1 MNDESD
7 TERDGPDELSA
18 FFARMPVAFYRSGT
32 DGRLIAANPALAH
45 LLGFAT
51 VEDLKANVASV
62 ESVYVSPERRRRW
75 IEEIG
80 STGVVH
86 DFDIELRRPDGSTIW
101 VRDSARVIR
110 GDNGDVAYY
119 EGSLVDMTDKVNADQ
134 AKDEF
139 IATVSHELRNPIAA
153 ILGLGQELAD
163 NYDSFSDED
172 RREMSQMIARQA
184 DDVSWLIEDLL
195 VAYGDDLNRVSV
207 HPEEFDV
214 VKEIERVLEV
224 EEKAID
230 LQVFDDSSLVNADP
244 RRTRQ
249 ILRNLVSNALRHGG
263 DTVTV
268 AVGKVGDRIEVRVRD
283 TGEAIPAADIE
294 RIFKPFEKGSRSGH
308 PYSIGLG
315 LAVARRLARLMDG
328 DLTYRFED
336 GWSCFVLSVP
346 AA

>member
-1 MNDESD
+1 MNDQPE
-7 TERDGPDELSA
+7 TERVGTDESSA
-18 FFARMPVAFYRSGT
+18 FFARMPVAFYRS
-32 DGRLIAANPALAH
+32 DAKGRLIAANPALAN
-45 LLGFAT
+45 LLGYPT
-51 VEDLKANVASV
+51 VEDLTASVISV
-62 ESVYVSPERRRRW
+62 ESVYASPDRRRRW

-80 STGVVH
+80 ATGVVH
-86 DFDIELRRPDGSTIW
+86 DFDIELKRPDGTTIW
-101 VRDSARVIR
+101 ARDSARVIR
-110 GDNGDVAYY
+110 DDRGEVVYY
-119 EGSLVDMTDKVNADQ
+119 EGSLVDMTDKVKSDE
-134 AKDEF
+134 AKNEF

-172 RREMSQMIARQA
+172 RREMSQMISRQA

-207 HPEEFDV
+207 HPQVFDV

-224 EEKAID
+224 EESHIELKV
-230 LQVFDDSSLVNADP
+230 LDDSSLVNADP

-263 DTVTV
+263 ETVTV
-268 AVGKVGDRIEVRVRD
+268 AVGKVGDRVEVRVRD
-283 TGEAIPAADIE
+283 SGDAIPAADIE

-308 PYSIGLG
+308 PQSIGLG

-336 GWSCFVLSVP
+336 GWSSFVLSVP

>member
-1 MNDESD
+1 MNDKSE
-7 TERDGPDELSA
+7 TERDVPDELSA
-18 FFARMPVAFYRSGT
+18 FFARMPVAFYRSDT
-32 DGRLIAANPALAH
+32 RGRLMAANPALAN
-45 LLGFAT
+45 LLGYAT

-80 STGVVH
+80 TTGVVH

-101 VRDSARVIR
+101 ARDSARVIR
-110 GDNGDVAYY
+110 DETGEVSYY
-119 EGSLVDMTDKVNADQ
+119 EGSLVDMTDKVKAYE

-163 NYDSFSDED
+163 NYDSFTDDD
-172 RREMSQMIARQA
+172 RREVSQMIARQA

-207 HPEEFDV
+207 HPEMFDV

-308 PYSIGLG
+308 PHSIGLG

-336 GWSCFVLSVP
+336 GWSSFVLSVP

>member
-1 MNDESD
+1 
-7 TERDGPDELSA
+7 
-18 FFARMPVAFYRSGT
+18 
-32 DGRLIAANPALAH
+32 
-45 LLGFAT
+45 
-51 VEDLKANVASV
+51 
-62 ESVYVSPERRRRW
+62 
-75 IEEIG
+75 
-80 STGVVH
+80 
-86 DFDIELRRPDGSTIW
+86 
-101 VRDSARVIR
+101 VIR
-110 GDNGDVAYY
+110 DDKGEIMYY
-119 EGSLVDMTDKVNADQ
+119 EGSLVDVTDKVKAYE

-163 NYDSFSDED
+163 NYDAFTDSD

-207 HPEEFDV
+207 HPQVFDV

-224 EEKAID
+224 EEPAIP
-230 LQVFDDSSLVNADP
+230 LQVFDDASMVNADA

-263 DTVTV
+263 DRVTV
-268 AVGKVGDRIEVRVRD
+268 AVCKVGDRVEVRVRD
-283 TGEAIPAADIE
+283 SGEGIPAVDIE
-294 RIFKPFEKGSRSGH
+294 RIFKPFEKGSRTEH
-308 PYSIGLG
+308 PHSIGLG

>member
-1 MNDESD
+1 MDNQ
-7 TERDGPDELSA
+7 TENGREAPEELSA
-18 FFARMPVAFYRSGT
+18 FFARMPVAFYRS
-32 DGRLIAANPALAH
+32 DARGRLIAANPALAN
-45 LLGFAT
+45 LLGYAS
-51 VEDLKANVASV
+51 VEELKASVASV
-62 ESVYVSPERRRRW
+62 ESVYVSPKRRRRW

-80 STGVVH
+80 AIGVVH

-101 VRDSARVIR
+101 ARDSARVIR
-110 GDNGDVAYY
+110 DEKGEIAYY
-119 EGSLVDMTDKVNADQ
+119 EGSLVDVTDKVKANE
-134 AKDEF
+134 AKNEF

-163 NYDSFSDED
+163 NYDAFSDDD

-207 HPEEFDV
+207 HPQVFDV
-214 VKEIERVLEV
+214 IKEIERVLEV
-224 EEKAID
+224 EESAIA
-230 LQVFDDSSLVNADP
+230 LQVLDDSSLVNADP

-268 AVGKVGDRIEVRVRD
+268 AVGKVGDRVEVRVRD
-283 TGEAIPAADIE
+283 SGEEIPAADIE

-308 PYSIGLG
+308 PHSIGLG